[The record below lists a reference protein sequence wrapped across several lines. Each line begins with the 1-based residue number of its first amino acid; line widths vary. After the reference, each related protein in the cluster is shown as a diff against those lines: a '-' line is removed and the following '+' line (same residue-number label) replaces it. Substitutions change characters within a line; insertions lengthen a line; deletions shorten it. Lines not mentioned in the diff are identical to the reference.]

1 LIPNGSKKASPPRK
15 TPPNDEYVYIINM
28 HVCNTTKSLKYK
40 MRRIRRRRIAPTR
53 RIRRGKK
60 RRIRRDE

>member
-1 LIPNGSKKASPPRK
+1 
-15 TPPNDEYVYIINM
+15 M
-28 HVCNTTKSLKYK
+28 HVCNTTNSLKYK
-40 MRRIRRRRIAPTR
+40 KRRIRRRRIAPIR